1 MIDSFTLSAE
11 SVDILGEDLQ
21 LDLRQFPFE
30 IPHFC
35 ATLDERARL
44 RKDVWSELERR
55 RLADRGRAEPELEQA
70 LQLLHRPEVAVAV
83 TSYDG
88 KSDAVYR
95 ARVVA
100 AGRAGVVAVQ
110 DERGLRIEFIDVRGL
125 ARVCV
130 GLLPEA
136 PAGKLDAGTI
146 AVAGEQKPQ
155 PEPNAEP
162 DSWLGAAQ
170 PSASGRGGGDMRKVE
185 RIMAL
190 PLRSVGY
197 FVVTGVDADGQQVRL
212 PAISWRDTEEGRY
225 SVTTR
230 RNHDGQ
236 RWNTFSPADKP
247 RLARYL
253 DEQLASVR
261 PR

>member
-1 MIDSFTLSAE
+1 MINSFTLSAE
-11 SVDILGEDLQ
+11 SVDILSEDLR
-21 LDLRQFPFE
+21 LNLRQPPFE
-30 IPHFC
+30 IPHFS

-44 RKDVWSELERR
+44 RKSVWADLEQR

-70 LQLLHRPEVAVAV
+70 LNLLHRSEVSVAV

-88 KSDAVYR
+88 RSDTVFR

-100 AGRAGVVAVQ
+100 GGRTGVVAIQ
-110 DERGLRIEFIDVRGL
+110 DERGVRVEFVDVRGL

-136 PAGKLDAGTI
+136 PAGKLDTATI
-146 AVAGEQKPQ
+146 SVAGEQKPR

-162 DSWLGAAQ
+162 DSWLAAAQ
-170 PSASGRGGGDMRKVE
+170 PGTSGRGGGDMRKVE

-190 PLRSVGY
+190 PVRGVGY
-197 FVVTGVDADGQQVRL
+197 FVVTGVDAGGKQVRL
-212 PAISWRDTEEGRY
+212 PAVGWRDTEEGRY

-230 RNHDGQ
+230 QNHDGQ

-253 DEQLASVR
+253 DEQLAAFR
-261 PR
+261 QR